1 MASPSTTSDS
11 AVSFASLGID
21 AKLCDA
27 CTKLNFSTPTDIQ
40 REAIPWALK
49 GRDIIGLAKTGSG
62 KTAAFAL
69 PILHALWQKPHKL
82 FACIMAPTRE
92 LAYQIAEVFNS
103 LGEDMGVRCVTIV
116 GGVDLMTQAIA
127 LSRQPHIVIATPGRL
142 EYHLENTKGFSLRRI
157 KYLVLDE
164 ADQLLNLD
172 FGPTIVSILDHL
184 NKDRVTFLFSATMT
198 ARVAKLQNASLKDPV
213 KIEVATNLIQHY
225 TFFPFKYKDCYL
237 VHFLNEFT
245 GQSAITFVR
254 SCGEVNRLTHL
265 LRHLRIPAVG
275 LFGKMPMEKRSAALE
290 KFKKGKRSVL
300 VATDIASRGLDIP
313 HVDVVLNYDLP
324 KNSKEYIHR
333 VGRTARAGRSGKSIS
348 FVTQYDIELYQR
360 IEFALGKK
368 LKEFKVESATV
379 LRLQESVRE
388 AQRMAVLHLKEDRD
402 PSRGD
407 VADQKKLMMLNKVAR
422 KLSRK
427 SKQTAPA

>member
-1 MASPSTTSDS
+1 MASPSTTADN

-27 CTKLNFSTPTDIQ
+27 CTKLNFTTPTDIQ
-40 REAIPWALK
+40 REAIPWALQ

-69 PILHALWQKPHKL
+69 PILHALWQKPQKL

-103 LGEDMGVRCVTIV
+103 FGEDMGVRCVTVV

-184 NKDRVTFLFSATMT
+184 SKDRITFLFSATMT
-198 ARVAKLQNASLKDPV
+198 ARVAKLQKASLKDPI
-213 KIEVATNLIQHY
+213 KIEVAT
-225 TFFPFKYKDCYL
+225 
-237 VHFLNEFT
+237 
-245 GQSAITFVR
+245 
-254 SCGEVNRLTHL
+254 
-265 LRHLRIPAVG
+265 
-275 LFGKMPMEKRSAALE
+275 
-290 KFKKGKRSVL
+290 
-300 VATDIASRGLDIP
+300 
-313 HVDVVLNYDLP
+313 
-324 KNSKEYIHR
+324 
-333 VGRTARAGRSGKSIS
+333 
-348 FVTQYDIELYQR
+348 
-360 IEFALGKK
+360 
-368 LKEFKVESATV
+368 
-379 LRLQESVRE
+379 
-388 AQRMAVLHLKEDRD
+388 
-402 PSRGD
+402 
-407 VADQKKLMMLNKVAR
+407 
-422 KLSRK
+422 
-427 SKQTAPA
+427 